1 MNRRRLLSVATAFVA
16 AILGMFVLVGVA
28 VLVLA
33 SAGNRSMAEVER
45 HLAAHA
51 KELSASVAELA
62 SVHPS
67 GGRISRSE
75 LPPPLQAPGVQ
86 GAFVGEQH
94 ITLYVHY
101 TPDTDRGFRVW
112 AEAPSDD
119 YIDDATP
126 IPGVYQFR
134 YCDDHP
140 ESSTNRPD

>member
-1 MNRRRLLSVATAFVA
+1 MNRRRLLSVAIAFVA
-16 AILGMFVLVGVA
+16 AITGVLAMGGVA

-33 SAGNRSMAEVER
+33 SAGNRAMTEVER

-51 KELSASVAELA
+51 KELSESVAELA
-62 SVHPS
+62 SQDQS

-94 ITLYVHY
+94 VTLYVHS

-112 AEAPSDD
+112 AGAPSDD

>member
-1 MNRRRLLSVATAFVA
+1 MNRRRLLSLASAFVA
-16 AILGMFVLVGVA
+16 AVLGTFALAGVA

-33 SAGNRSMAEVER
+33 RAGNRAMAEVEQ

-62 SVHPS
+62 SMHPS
-67 GGRISRSE
+67 GGRIGRSE

-86 GAFVGEQH
+86 GAIVGEQH
-94 ITLYVHY
+94 VTLYVHF

-112 AEAPSDD
+112 AGTPSDD
-119 YIDDATP
+119 YVDEATP
-126 IPGVYQFR
+126 IPGVYRFR

-140 ESSTNRPD
+140 ESSTNRSD